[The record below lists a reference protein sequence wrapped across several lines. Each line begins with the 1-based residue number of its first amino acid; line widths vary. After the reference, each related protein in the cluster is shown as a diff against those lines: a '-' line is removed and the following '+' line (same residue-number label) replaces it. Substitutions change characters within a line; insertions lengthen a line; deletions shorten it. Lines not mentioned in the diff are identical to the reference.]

1 MKKLLLTLAGCC
13 LTAGFTYAQDSNQL
27 LNILVKHWETS
38 KEFSIAVAN
47 AMPADQYSAQ
57 PAPPEK
63 GFGAMVNHIASANGF
78 YCSVALGSEN
88 PIGKTTDDSKDAA
101 IKNLTKSYDY
111 CIDGLKKM
119 SEADLMKT
127 RGKAPRQ
134 MTAFEA
140 FWGAFTHSAHHRSQ
154 LEVFLRL
161 KGQQPPNYKF

>member
-1 MKKLLLTLAGCC
+1 
-13 LTAGFTYAQDSNQL
+13 
-27 LNILVKHWETS
+27 
-38 KEFSIAVAN
+38 
-47 AMPADQYSAQ
+47 
-57 PAPPEK
+57 
-63 GFGAMVNHIASANGF
+63 
-78 YCSVALGSEN
+78 
-88 PIGKTTDDSKDAA
+88 
-101 IKNLTKSYDY
+101 
-111 CIDGLKKM
+111 M